1 MKKLFQLFLCVGVI
15 VTMFGCSKSKVDDDA
30 IDRIVPAIQKFA
42 ELDSFDYEIGF
53 EAPAANGKLYGSCL
67 LEKMQLSLLLDLN
80 AQGMKIEKFAE
91 LYIKDEML
99 YVSALGQKEKQNFE
113 IPETLNVSFDPET
126 VSIDKKSL
134 KENLE
139 VASIDSDKLHFEV
152 KEKTIK
158 EAIKSGELNVSDAGI
173 DEVES
178 VVFDIELENDFIKAM
193 SLTIG
198 GKTDKEDVSV
208 TAYLKLDSINQ
219 KKAIDFPKG
228 MEKWPSAESNK

>member
-1 MKKLFQLFLCVGVI
+1 MKKLFQLFLCVGVL
-15 VTMFGCSKSKVDDDA
+15 VTMFGCSKSKVDDEA

-42 ELDSFDYEIGF
+42 ELDSFDYEVGF
-53 EAPAANGKLYGSCL
+53 ESPAANGKLYGSCL
-67 LEKMQLSLLLDLN
+67 LEKMQLSLLVDLN
-80 AQGMKIEKFAE
+80 AQGMKIDKFAE

-139 VASIDSDKLHFEV
+139 VASIDSGKLHFEV
-152 KEKTIK
+152 KEETIK
-158 EAIKSGELNVSDAGI
+158 EAIKNGELNASDAGI

-198 GKTDKEDVSV
+198 GKTDNEDVSV

-219 KKAIDFPKG
+219 KKAIDFPKD
-228 MEKWPSAESNK
+228 MEKWPSAKSE

>member
-1 MKKLFQLFLCVGVI
+1 MKKLFQLFLCVGVL
-15 VTMFGCSKSKVDDDA
+15 VTMFGCSKSKVDDEA

-42 ELDSFDYEIGF
+42 ELDSFDYEVGF
-53 EAPAANGKLYGSCL
+53 ESPAANGKLYGSCL
-67 LEKMQLSLLLDLN
+67 LEKMQLSLLVDLN
-80 AQGMKIEKFAE
+80 AQGMKIDKFAE

-139 VASIDSDKLHFEV
+139 VASIDSGKLHFEV
-152 KEKTIK
+152 KEETIK
-158 EAIKSGELNVSDAGI
+158 EAIKNGELNASDAGI

-198 GKTDKEDVSV
+198 GKTDNEEVSV
-208 TAYLKLDSINQ
+208 TAYLKLDNINQ
-219 KKAIDFPKG
+219 KKAIDFPKD
-228 MEKWPSAESNK
+228 MEKWPSAKSE

>member
-1 MKKLFQLFLCVGVI
+1 MKKLFQLFLCVGVL
-15 VTMFGCSKSKVDDDA
+15 VTMFGCSKSKVDDEA

-53 EAPAANGKLYGSCL
+53 ESPAANGKLYGSCL

-80 AQGMKIEKFAE
+80 AQGMKIDKFAE

-139 VASIDSDKLHFEV
+139 VASIDSGKLHFEV
-152 KEKTIK
+152 KEETIK
-158 EAIKSGELNVSDAGI
+158 EAIKNGELNASDAGI

-198 GKTDKEDVSV
+198 GKTDNEEVSV
-208 TAYLKLDSINQ
+208 TAYLKLDNINQ
-219 KKAIDFPKG
+219 KKAIDFPKD
-228 MEKWPSAESNK
+228 MDKWPSAKSE

>member
-1 MKKLFQLFLCVGVI
+1 MKKLFQLFLCVGVLI
-15 VTMFGCSKSKVDDDA
+15 TMFGCSKSKVDDEA

-53 EAPAANGKLYGSCL
+53 ESPAANGKLYGSCL

-80 AQGMKIEKFAE
+80 AQGMKIDKFAE

-139 VASIDSDKLHFEV
+139 VASIDSGKLHFEV
-152 KEKTIK
+152 KEETIK
-158 EAIKSGELNVSDAGI
+158 EAIKNGELNASDAGI

-198 GKTDKEDVSV
+198 GKTDNEEVSV
-208 TAYLKLDSINQ
+208 TAYLKLDNINQ
-219 KKAIDFPKG
+219 KKAIDFPKD
-228 MEKWPSAESNK
+228 MDKWPSAKSE